1 MSAGGL
7 PGGCRAFALLRLW
20 ALVLASVLTGLM
32 TAWPVM
38 AQAQIAPGQ
47 RLSSAV
53 HMSPENRALQDDLT
67 QNPASLWLQEGQELW
82 QRPAPGGGASCAQCH
97 GDVTQLKGTATRYP
111 LRQAGVL
118 LTLEDR
124 INQCRT
130 QRQQAPAWH
139 KESSQMLALSA
150 WVSLPSRGLPITP
163 SVGPGDPDWQAG
175 QKWFKQRLGQ
185 IGLSCAQCHDERW
198 GRKLAGVVIPQAH
211 PTGYPLY
218 RLEWQSM
225 GSLQRRLRN
234 CMNAVRAEP
243 FATDAPEWTQLEV
256 YLKWRARGMALE
268 TPALRP

>member
-1 MSAGGL
+1 MLGTCQRHRGPERPL
-7 PGGCRAFALLRLW
+7 IRALLGPLLTMLIVWPLARAEI
-20 ALVLASVLTGLM
+20 ALEHRQS
-32 TAWPVM
+32 
-38 AQAQIAPGQ
+38 
-47 RLSSAV
+47 SSAS
-53 HMSPENRALQDDLT
+53 MSPENRALQDDLS
-67 QNPASLWLQEGQELW
+67 QHPASLWLQEGEELW
-82 QRPAPGGGASCAQCH
+82 QRPTASGGPSCASCH
-97 GDVTQLKGTATRYP
+97 GEVTKLKGAATRYP
-111 LRQAGVL
+111 LRQGGAL

-130 QRQQAPAWH
+130 QRQQAPAWR
-139 KESSQMLALSA
+139 KESSPLLALSA
-150 WVSLPSRGLPITP
+150 WVSLPSRGLPISP
-163 SVGPGDPDWQAG
+163 SIGPGDRDWQAG
-175 QKWFKQRLGQ
+175 QRWFNQRLGQ

-243 FATDAPEWTQLEV
+243 FAPDAPEWAQLEA